1 MDPQKRMPVWRS
13 MLFVPVNVDRF
24 VDKAHTRGADAIILD
39 LEDAV
44 AASEKENA
52 RSRVMQAAEKVCR
65 GSSDVLVRINR
76 PWRLALK
83 DLEATICPAVQ
94 ALALP
99 KVDSGEQVQVLSE
112 VTAELESERG
122 MVVGATQFFVS
133 IETVAGFLRV
143 QEIAAADERVVAIGL
158 GAGDFSLC
166 TGVFPGPEE
175 LVYPNLQVVIAA
187 RAAGC
192 IPLGL
197 LSTTD
202 DYTDLDRFRAIA
214 RRSRRLGLQGSA
226 CVHPHQVPILNEEF
240 SPTKEEVAQARRV
253 IAAFEE
259 ALAAGKGAIEV
270 DGKMVD
276 LPVVRGARVLL
287 ESHEVIQER
296 ERRARLGDHDIFSM
310 E

>member
-1 MDPQKRMPVWRS
+1 MNSQRRMPVWRS

-39 LEDAV
+39 LEDSV

-52 RSRVMQAAEKVCR
+52 RSRVMQAAEKASR

-76 PWRLALK
+76 PWRMALK

-99 KVDSGEQVQVLSE
+99 KVDSPEQVQILSE
-112 VTAELESERG
+112 VTAELELERG
-122 MVVGATQFFVS
+122 MIVGATHFFVS
-133 IETVAGFLRV
+133 IETAVGFLRV
-143 QEIAAADERVVAIGL
+143 REIAAADDRVVAIGL

-166 TGVFPGPEE
+166 TGMLPEPE
-175 LVYPNLQVVIAA
+175 DLVYPNLQVVIAA

-197 LSTTD
+197 LSTIE
-202 DYTDLDRFRAIA
+202 DYTDLGRFRMIA

-226 CVHPHQVPILNEEF
+226 CVHPRQVPILNEAF

-259 ALAAGKGAIEV
+259 AVAAGKGAIEV

-276 LPVVRGARVLL
+276 FPVVQGARALL
-287 ESHEVIQER
+287 EAYEMIQER
-296 ERRARLGDHDIFSM
+296 ERRAGKSDLVDVS
-310 E
+310 

>member
-1 MDPQKRMPVWRS
+1 MNPQRRMPVWRS

-52 RSRVMQAAEKVCR
+52 RSRVMQAAEKASR

-76 PWRLALK
+76 PWRMALK

-99 KVDSGEQVQVLSE
+99 KVDSPEQVQILSE
-112 VTAELESERG
+112 LTAELESERG

-133 IETVAGFLRV
+133 IETVTGFLRV

-158 GAGDFSLC
+158 GAGDFSLS
-166 TGVFPGPEE
+166 TGMLPEPE
-175 LVYPNLQVVIAA
+175 DLVYPNLQVVIAA
-187 RAAGC
+187 RSAGC

-197 LSTTD
+197 LSTIE

-226 CVHPHQVPILNEEF
+226 CVHPRQVPILNEAF

-276 LPVVRGARVLL
+276 FPVVQGARALL
-287 ESHEVIQER
+287 EDYEVIQER
-296 ERRARLGDHDIFSM
+296 ERRARVS
-310 E
+310 

>member
-1 MDPQKRMPVWRS
+1 MNPQRRMPVWRS

-52 RSRVMQAAEKVCR
+52 RSRVMQAAEKVSR

-99 KVDSGEQVQVLSE
+99 KVDSREQVQVLSE

-133 IETVAGFLRV
+133 IETVTGFLRV
-143 QEIAAADERVVAIGL
+143 QEIAAADDRVVAIGL
-158 GAGDFSLC
+158 GAGDFSLS
-166 TGVFPGPEE
+166 TSMLPEPE
-175 LVYPNLQVVIAA
+175 DLVYPNLQVVIAA
-187 RAAGC
+187 RSAGC

-197 LSTTD
+197 LSTIE

-226 CVHPHQVPILNEEF
+226 CVHPRQVPILNEAF

-253 IAAFEE
+253 VAAFEE

-276 LPVVRGARVLL
+276 FPVVQGARALL
-287 ESHEVIQER
+287 EDYEVIQER
-296 ERRARLGDHDIFSM
+296 ERRARVS
-310 E
+310 

>member
-1 MDPQKRMPVWRS
+1 
-13 MLFVPVNVDRF
+13 
-24 VDKAHTRGADAIILD
+24 
-39 LEDAV
+39 
-44 AASEKENA
+44 
-52 RSRVMQAAEKVCR
+52 MQAAEKVSR

-76 PWRLALK
+76 PWRMALK

-99 KVDSGEQVQVLSE
+99 KVDSPEQVQILSE

-122 MVVGATQFFVS
+122 MVVGVTQFFVS
-133 IETVAGFLRV
+133 IETATGFLRI
-143 QEIAAADERVVAIGL
+143 QEIAAADDRVVAIGL
-158 GAGDFSLC
+158 GAGDFSLS
-166 TGVFPGPEE
+166 TGMLPGPEE

-187 RAAGC
+187 RAAEC

-197 LSTTD
+197 LSTID
-202 DYTDLDRFRAIA
+202 DYTDLDGFRTIA

-226 CVHPHQVPILNEEF
+226 CVHPRQVPILNEEF
-240 SPTKEEVAQARRV
+240 SPTGEEVARARRV

-276 LPVVRGARVLL
+276 FPVVQGARALL
-287 ESHEVIQER
+287 ETYEMIQER
-296 ERRARLGDHDIFSM
+296 ERRAGKSDLVDVS
-310 E
+310 

>member
-1 MDPQKRMPVWRS
+1 MNAQKRMPVWRS
-13 MLFVPVNVDRF
+13 LLFVPVNVDRF
-24 VDKAHTRGADAIILD
+24 IEKAHTRGADAIVLD
-39 LEDAV
+39 LEDSV
-44 AASEKENA
+44 ASSEKENA
-52 RSRVMQAAEKVCR
+52 RARVTKAAEKLSL

-76 PWRLALK
+76 PWRMALK

-99 KVDSGEQVQVLSE
+99 KVDSAQQVQTLSE
-112 VTAELESERG
+112 VTSELESERR
-122 MVVGATQFFVS
+122 MVAGVTQFFVS

-143 QEIAAADERVVAIGL
+143 QEIAAADDRVVAIGL

-166 TGVFPGPEE
+166 TGLQPGPEE

-197 LSTTD
+197 LSTID
-202 DYTDLDRFRAIA
+202 DYTDLDRFRMIA

-226 CVHPHQVPILNEEF
+226 CVHPDQVPILNEEF
-240 SPTKEEVAQARRV
+240 TPTEEELAWARRV
-253 IAAFEE
+253 IAAFET
-259 ALAAGKGAIEV
+259 ASATGAGAIEV

-276 LPVVRGARVLL
+276 FPIVKGARLLL
-287 ESHEVIQER
+287 EKHEAIQER
-296 ERRARLGDHDIFSM
+296 ARRARTG
-310 E
+310 

>member
-1 MDPQKRMPVWRS
+1 MNPHRRKPVWRS

-39 LEDAV
+39 LEDSV
-44 AASEKENA
+44 AAGEKENA
-52 RSRVMQAAEKVCR
+52 RSRVMQAAEKVGR
-65 GSSDVLVRINR
+65 GSNDVIVRINR
-76 PWRLALK
+76 PWRMAFK

-99 KVDSGEQVQVLSE
+99 KVDSPEQVQILSE
-112 VTAELESERG
+112 VTAGLESERG

-143 QEIAAADERVVAIGL
+143 QEIAAADDRVVAIGL

-166 TGVFPGPEE
+166 TGMLPGPEE
-175 LVYPNLQVVIAA
+175 LVYPNLEVVIAA

-197 LSTTD
+197 LSTID
-202 DYTDLDRFRAIA
+202 DYTDLERFRMIA

-226 CVHPHQVPILNEEF
+226 CVHPQQVPILNEEF
-240 SPTKEEVAQARRV
+240 SPTEEEVAQARRV

-276 LPVVRGARVLL
+276 FPVVQGARALL
-287 ESHEVIQER
+287 ENYEVIQER
-296 ERRARLGDHDIFSM
+296 KRRSRRSDLVDVS
-310 E
+310 

>member
-1 MDPQKRMPVWRS
+1 MNPQKRMPVWRS
-13 MLFVPVNVDRF
+13 LLFVPVNVDRF
-24 VDKAHTRGADAIILD
+24 VDKAHTRGADAIVLD
-39 LEDAV
+39 LEDGV

-52 RSRVMQAAEKVCR
+52 RSRAMKAAETVSR

-76 PWRLALK
+76 PWRMALK

-99 KVDSGEQVQVLSE
+99 KVDSPELVRIVSE
-112 VTAELESERG
+112 VTSELESERG

-143 QEIAAADERVVAIGL
+143 HEIAAADDRVVAIGL

-166 TGVFPGPEE
+166 TGLTPGPEE

-197 LSTTD
+197 LSTID
-202 DYTDLDRFRAIA
+202 DYTDLDRFGMIA

-226 CVHPHQVPILNEEF
+226 CVHPDQVPILNEEF
-240 SPTKEEVAQARRV
+240 SPTEEELAWARRV
-253 IAAFEE
+253 IAAFET
-259 ALAAGKGAIEV
+259 ASAAGAGAIEV

-276 LPVVRGARVLL
+276 FPVVQGARLLL
-287 ESHEVIQER
+287 EKHEAIQER
-296 ERRARLGDHDIFSM
+296 ARRASRS
-310 E
+310 

>member
-1 MDPQKRMPVWRS
+1 MDPQRRMPVWRS

-24 VDKAHTRGADAIILD
+24 VDKAHTRGADAVILD

-52 RSRVMQAAEKVCR
+52 RSRVMQAAEKVSR

-99 KVDSGEQVQVLSE
+99 KVDSREQVQVLSE

-143 QEIAAADERVVAIGL
+143 QAIAAADERVVAIGL

-187 RAAGC
+187 RSAGC

-197 LSTTD
+197 LSTIE
-202 DYTDLDRFRAIA
+202 DYTDLDRFRNIA
-214 RRSRRLGLQGSA
+214 RRSRRLGLEGSA
-226 CVHPHQVPILNEEF
+226 CVHPRQVPILNEEF
-240 SPTKEEVAQARRV
+240 SPTEEEVARARRV
-253 IAAFEE
+253 VVAFED
-259 ALAAGKGAIEV
+259 ALATRKGAIEV

-276 LPVVRGARVLL
+276 FPVTEGARAVL
-287 ESHEVIQER
+287 EKYEAIQER
-296 ERRARLGDHDIFSM
+296 DRLARM
-310 E
+310 T

>member
-1 MDPQKRMPVWRS
+1 MNPQKRMPVWRS

-24 VDKAHTRGADAIILD
+24 VDKAHMRGADAIILD

-52 RSRVMQAAEKVCR
+52 RSRVMQAAEKVSR
-65 GSSDVLVRINR
+65 GSSDVLIRINR
-76 PWRLALK
+76 PWRMALK

-99 KVDSGEQVQVLSE
+99 KVDSPEQVQTLSE
-112 VTAELESERG
+112 VTADLESERG
-122 MVVGATQFFVS
+122 MIVGATQFFVS
-133 IETVAGFLRV
+133 IETAAGFLRV
-143 QEIAAADERVVAIGL
+143 QEIATADDRVVAIGL
-158 GAGDFSLC
+158 GTGDFSLS
-166 TGVFPGPEE
+166 TGMLPGPEE

-197 LSTTD
+197 LSTID
-202 DYTDLDRFRAIA
+202 DYTDLDRFRDIA

-226 CVHPHQVPILNEEF
+226 CVHPRQVPILNEEF
-240 SPTKEEVAQARRV
+240 SPTKEEVARARRV

-259 ALAAGKGAIEV
+259 ASAAGKGAIEV
-270 DGKMVD
+270 EGKMVD
-276 LPVVRGARVLL
+276 FPVVQGARALL
-287 ESHEVIQER
+287 ETYEGIQER
-296 ERRARLGDHDIFSM
+296 DRRVGGSDLVNVS
-310 E
+310 